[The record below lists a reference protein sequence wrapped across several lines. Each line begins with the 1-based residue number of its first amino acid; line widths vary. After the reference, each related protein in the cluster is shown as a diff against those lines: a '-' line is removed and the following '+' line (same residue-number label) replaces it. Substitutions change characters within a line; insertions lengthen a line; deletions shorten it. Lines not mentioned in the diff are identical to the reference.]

1 MPAFQAIVTLNLSNV
16 NNQKLEF
23 PKLTLNVETYADAY
37 YYYNRHSNESA
48 YVALT
53 DKYGQVVGQNG
64 ELVGVSDFA
73 TSNFTSFIIFFTGVS
88 HIKLKKPQQL
98 QEVLDVSRQLLE
110 QIESGSSES
119 ELIEE
124 KKSKLEQVRNGTI
137 VIVRMV
143 ISKSPPR
150 F

>member
-1 MPAFQAIVTLNLSNV
+1 MN
-16 NNQKLEF
+16 
-23 PKLTLNVETYADAY
+23 
-37 YYYNRHSNESA
+37 
-48 YVALT
+48 
-53 DKYGQVVGQNG
+53 
-64 ELVGVSDFA
+64 
-73 TSNFTSFIIFFTGVS
+73 IFKPILFRRDYHYFTGVS

-124 KKSKLEQVRNGTI
+124 KKSKLEQVLIWNESHREEGHLKKPP
-137 VIVRMV
+137 
-143 ISKSPPR
+143 KS